1 MLPLTLELA
10 HHQGGQ
16 RQVGYCD
23 LQDSTVLLSL
33 PIQALL
39 ILPRPEW
46 DVESRTTGEMFLVEM
61 WSIL

>member
-16 RQVGYCD
+16 RQVEYCD

-39 ILPRPEW
+39 ILPWPEW